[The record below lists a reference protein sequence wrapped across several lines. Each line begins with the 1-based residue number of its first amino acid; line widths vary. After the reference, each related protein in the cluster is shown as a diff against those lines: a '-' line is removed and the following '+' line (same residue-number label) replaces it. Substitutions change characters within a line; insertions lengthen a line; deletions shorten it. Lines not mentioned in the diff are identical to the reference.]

1 MEIKHA
7 FESTKGD
14 GPDSTRVRPS
24 DWNENHVVT
33 ATAGPSFIG
42 RTAAGPGP
50 MTEIPLAQ
58 AVPLGVILPYGG
70 TAAPAGWLLG
80 FGQLVSRV
88 TYADLFLVFG
98 TTFGAGDGVTT
109 FGMPD
114 MRGVVPA
121 GRSNMGGSDRGNL
134 TGGTVLGAL
143 LGQQTRSAS
152 VTVTSVSGGI
162 SGSTFGAL
170 SVTASGQTAGPDST
184 IGRGDQGGS
193 TLVAS
198 QSHTHSITVFGSTG
212 GSLGVT
218 GSFSGTGGG
227 VTASFSIVQPTIV
240 LNYIVNTGV

>member
-1 MEIKHA
+1 MEITHP
-7 FESTKGD
+7 FVSVKGD

-24 DWNENHVVT
+24 NWNASHTVT

-58 AVPLGVILPYGG
+58 ALPLGVILAYGG
-70 TAAPAGWLLG
+70 AAAPGGWLLG

-88 TYADLFLVFG
+88 TYADLFVVYG

-134 TGGTVLGAL
+134 TGGTVLGAQ
-143 LGQQTRSAS
+143 LGVQTRSVG
-152 VTVTSVSGGI
+152 VTVSSVSGGI
-162 SGSTFGAL
+162 SGSTFGGL
-170 SVTASGQTAGPDST
+170 SVNVSGTTDFSSNLGGYEGGGNTATPNHVHSFTGT
-184 IGRGDQGGS
+184 GGTS
-193 TLVAS
+193 
-198 QSHTHSITVFGSTG
+198 

-218 GSFSGTGGG
+218 GSFSGSGSG

-240 LNYIVNTGV
+240 VNYIINTGV

>member
-24 DWNENHVVT
+24 NWNENHVVT

-50 MTEIPLAQ
+50 MTEIPMAQ
-58 AVPLGVILPYGG
+58 ALPLGVILPYGG
-70 TAAPAGWLLG
+70 SAAPTGWLLSY
-80 FGQLVSRV
+80 GQLISRV
-88 TYADLFLVFG
+88 TYASLFLVFG
-98 TTFGAGDGVTT
+98 TAFGAGDGVTT

-121 GRSNMGGSDRGNL
+121 GKSDMGGSDRGNL
-134 TGGTVLGAL
+134 AGGGVLGAQ
-143 LGQQTRSAS
+143 LGVQSRSVG

-162 SGSTFGAL
+162 SGSTFGGL
-170 SVTASGQTAGPDST
+170 SVSVSGTTDFSSNLGGYEGGGNTATPNHVHSFTGSGGTSGT
-184 IGRGDQGGS
+184 
-193 TLVAS
+193 
-198 QSHTHSITVFGSTG
+198 
-212 GSLGVT
+212 LGVT

-227 VTASFSIVQPTIV
+227 VTATFSIVQPTIV